1 VSERERVAR
10 IVDPEAWNP
19 EVQVWTRDVRQADAL
34 LKADAILSRPEPSEA
49 VVGERTFSDWYEEME
64 GYALR
69 LERAVHDLGPKAEAW
84 LRAAYDQGK
93 ADASKDTP

>member
-1 VSERERVAR
+1 MSERERIAR
-10 IVDPEAWNP
+10 IVDPEAFTTN
-19 EVQVWTRDVRQADAL
+19 VGGTRIRRQTAL
-34 LKADAILSRPEPSEA
+34 RKADAILARPEPPKA
-49 VVGERTFSDWYEEME
+49 VVGERTFNDWYEEPE

-93 ADASKDTP
+93 ADASKGTP